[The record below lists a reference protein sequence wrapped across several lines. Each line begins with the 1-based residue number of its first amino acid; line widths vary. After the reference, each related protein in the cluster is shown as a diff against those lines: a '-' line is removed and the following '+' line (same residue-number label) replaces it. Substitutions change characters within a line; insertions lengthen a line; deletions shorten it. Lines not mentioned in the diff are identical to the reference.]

1 MLVNYGTSDF
11 EVIGLYRKSF
21 IDYFLNEIEDI
32 EFENKNY
39 LKIIEVFKNE
49 FKKNKVIDINHFL
62 DGKYKDIKEDI
73 IDLSANKYEISK
85 QWKDKFN
92 IHVTDEIDSLKKTT
106 YTNILR
112 LKFRLIRKMIKDN
125 MQNLSKSD
133 MVNIDKET
141 IELHSKLKSAEIE
154 IAKQLGNVT
163 TV

>member
-1 MLVNYGTSDF
+1 MLVNYGTTDF
-11 EVIGLYRKSF
+11 EVVGLDRKSF

-39 LKIIEVFKNE
+39 LKIIDVFKKEYN
-49 FKKNKVIDINHFL
+49 KNNVIDINYFL
-62 DGKYKDIKEDI
+62 SEKYKDLKDDI

-92 IHVTDEIDSLKKTT
+92 IHVSEETDTLKKTT

-125 MQNLSKSD
+125 MQNFDKSD
-133 MVNIDKET
+133 KTKIDEDILK
-141 IELHSKLKSAEIE
+141 LHNKLKSAEID
-154 IAKQLGNVT
+154 IAKKLGNVT
-163 TV
+163 SV